1 MCVSQ
6 LRRRSRRHRGRRR
19 RRRPARYMRADFSF
33 CHRLAAAFG
42 SFPFLRVLLLCS
54 RSVGPF
60 ALSRTAWHTRGQ
72 RNDGMRRDGSG
83 LRRTAD
89 SVNVSL
95 LSFSSFSRSPF
106 LLYPCLLRPPSCSFS
121 TARTPFCVH
130 HSALSILHTIYRLY
144 SSTFDTRCVSLSF
157 SFFPLTLLFRSFTL
171 LSFINIAFEIGLF
184 PMLSRLAGHC
194 KAGGVCERRDTMLC
208 LRTAGLTYFVC

>member
-95 LSFSSFSRSPF
+95 LSFGSFSRSPF
-106 LLYPCLLRPPSCSFS
+106 LLYPCLLRPPPCAPFPQHAHLSAFIILPSLFCTRSIAS
-121 TARTPFCVH
+121 TRA
-130 HSALSILHTIYRLY
+130 HSTLAA
-144 SSTFDTRCVSLSF
+144 SLSLSLFSLSRF
-157 SFFPLTLLFRSFTL
+157 SFVPLLFSL
-171 LSFINIAFEIGLF
+171 L
-184 PMLSRLAGHC
+184 
-194 KAGGVCERRDTMLC
+194 
-208 LRTAGLTYFVC
+208 

>member
-106 LLYPCLLRPPSCSFS
+106 LLYPCLLRPPPCAPFPQHAHLSAFIILPSLFCTRSIAS
-121 TARTPFCVH
+121 TRA
-130 HSALSILHTIYRLY
+130 HSTLAA
-144 SSTFDTRCVSLSF
+144 SLSLSLFSLSPF
-157 SFFPLTLLFRSFTL
+157 SFVPLLFSL
-171 LSFINIAFEIGLF
+171 L
-184 PMLSRLAGHC
+184 
-194 KAGGVCERRDTMLC
+194 
-208 LRTAGLTYFVC
+208 